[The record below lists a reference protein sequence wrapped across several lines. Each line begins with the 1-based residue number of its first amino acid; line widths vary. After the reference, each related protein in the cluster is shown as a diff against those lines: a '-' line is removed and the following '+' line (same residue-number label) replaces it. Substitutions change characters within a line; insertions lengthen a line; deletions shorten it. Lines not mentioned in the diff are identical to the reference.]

1 LARLSERPTT
11 GLAAGTAVAPLGD
24 GRFAA
29 EILEEW
35 WGGAGPHGGY
45 VAAIVLRA
53 LVAALD
59 DPARPP
65 RSLTLHFLSP
75 PAVGPCEV
83 AVTTERAGRSL
94 SALSAR
100 LEQEGRVRVLAL
112 AAFSGPWPALEHAE
126 AERPPARSFDAAKPI
141 DLGGGDGPV
150 PVFFSH
156 LEIRPTLGGFTG
168 GGTPTTGGWIRL
180 DPPERIDAPAAA
192 FFLDAWWPAVFAL
205 LDRPAGAPTID
216 LTVHFRR
223 ALPATPDGDPV
234 LARFTTRLVHDG
246 FFEEDGELWS
256 VDGELLA
263 QSRQLALLRV

>member
-1 LARLSERPTT
+1 LTSPPKT
-11 GLAAGTAVAPLGD
+11 GLTEGTAVRPLSD

-53 LVAALD
+53 LVTALD
-59 DPARPP
+59 DPARAP

-94 SALSAR
+94 STLSAR
-100 LEQEGRVRVLAL
+100 LEQDGRTCVIAV
-112 AAFSGPWPALEHAE
+112 AAFSGPWPALEHTGV
-126 AERPPARSFDAAKPI
+126 ERPPARPFAEATPI
-141 DLGGGDGPV
+141 EFGEGESLA

-156 LEIRPTLGGFTG
+156 VEIRPTLGGFTG

-180 DPPERIDAPAAA
+180 DPPERIDACVAA
-192 FFLDAWWPAVFAL
+192 FFLDAWWPAVYAL
-205 LDRPAGAPTID
+205 LERPAGAPTID
-216 LTVHFRR
+216 FTVHFRR
-223 ALPATPDGDPV
+223 ALPATPDGEPV

-256 VDGELLA
+256 GDGELLA
-263 QSRQLALLRV
+263 HSRQLALLRA